1 MMDLLICALVALATL
16 MLLARSAC
24 REAPRR
30 PLSARFPRDDSFP

>member
-1 MMDLLICALVALATL
+1 MMDLMICALVALATL

-30 PLSARFPRDDSFP
+30 PLRARSSRDDILL